1 MNTEN
6 KYRYNDK
13 TERYHAMN
21 RLFHLT
27 VLAVWIGYLA
37 FLWLKAG
44 TGNMALPTA
53 LGNTVVIIVSVI
65 INTILF
71 FGDRATPKLK
81 TAISIECGFLYL
93 MMALQTDAEFINII
107 MIGVL
112 AIQIPYYDAKK
123 YRITSAA
130 YFTLYIV
137 QLIVRLMKHV
147 FIMDVDG
154 ICTIYVTLGV
164 LYVITRAGGLAKLF
178 SDHALG
184 TVQDQ
189 SGKQQVMMEG
199 MVTVSQTIKEKSEH
213 SAEMVDGL
221 VNSTQ
226 VVAHSMQE
234 ISSAT
239 GLTAE
244 NISEQSIMTQNI
256 QESINETLE
265 HSSQMVEIA
274 RDSNVSI
281 QENMRVIEE
290 LKDQSAKIAAT
301 NAQVTESMGRL
312 QDKTKEVEEIADMI
326 LDISSQTNLLALN
339 ASIESARAGE
349 AGRGFAVVADQIRQL
364 AEQTKSSTESIT
376 RIIEELNQNA
386 NQVVKSVE
394 DSVSATDNQNKMIH
408 TAADSFEK
416 LDRNM
421 ENLIVDVQEIDERI
435 SHLSDANNRI
445 VESISQ
451 LSATTQEVT
460 ASAEQASSLSEKN
473 LKYAEQAKEAITM
486 IQHTAEDMD
495 QYL

>member
-1 MNTEN
+1 MSAKN

-21 RLFHLT
+21 RLFHLAA
-27 VLAVWIGYLA
+27 LAVWIAYLA

-44 TGNMALPTA
+44 TGNMALATTI
-53 LGNTVVIIVSVI
+53 GNTVVIIISVI

-71 FGDRATPKLK
+71 FGNRATPKLK
-81 TAISIECGFLYL
+81 TAISIEFGFLYL
-93 MMALQTDAEFINII
+93 MMALQTDAEFINFII
-107 MIGVL
+107 VGVL
-112 AIQIPYYDAKK
+112 AIQIPYYDAKN
-123 YRITSAA
+123 YRVTSAA
-130 YFTLYIV
+130 YFILYIL
-137 QLIVRLMKHV
+137 QLIVRITKQDI
-147 FIMDVDG
+147 IMDIDG
-154 ICTIYVTLGV
+154 ICTIYVILGV

-184 TVQDQ
+184 TVQEQ

-199 MVTVSQTIKEKSEH
+199 MVTVSQTIKEKSGQ
-213 SAEMVDGL
+213 STEMVDGL
-221 VNSTQ
+221 VDSTQ

-265 HSSQMVEIA
+265 HSSQMVDIA

-281 QENMRVIEE
+281 QDNMRVMEE
-290 LKDQSAKIAAT
+290 LKDLDEVAYVRFA
-301 NAQVTESMGRL
+301 SMGRL
-312 QDKTKEVEEIADMI
+312 QEKTKEVEEIADMI

-376 RIIEELNQNA
+376 RIIAELNENA
-386 NQVVKSVE
+386 NQVVRSVE
-394 DSVSATDNQNKMIH
+394 DSVSATENQNKMIH

-421 ENLIVDVQEIDERI
+421 ESLIVDVQEIDQRI

-486 IQHTAEDMD
+486 IQNTAEQMD

>member
-1 MNTEN
+1 MGSEN
-6 KYRYNDK
+6 KFRYNDK
-13 TERYHAMN
+13 TERFHAMN
-21 RLFHLT
+21 RLFHLA

-37 FLWLKAG
+37 FLWLKYG

-53 LGNTVVIIVSVI
+53 VGNTVIIIISVI
-65 INTILF
+65 LNTFLF

-81 TAISIECGFLYL
+81 TAISIEFGLLYL
-93 MMALQTDAEFINII
+93 LMALQTDAEFINII

-112 AIQIPYYDAKK
+112 AIQIPYYDAKNYK
-123 YRITSAA
+123 ATAAA
-130 YFTLYIV
+130 YFILYII
-137 QLIVRLMKHV
+137 QLIVRITKHV
-147 FIMDVDG
+147 FIMDIDG

-184 TVQDQ
+184 TVQEQ

-199 MVTVSQTIKEKSEH
+199 MVNVSQIIKEKSDH
-213 SAEMVDGL
+213 STEMVDGL
-221 VNSTQ
+221 VDSTQ
-226 VVAHSMQE
+226 VVARSMQE
-234 ISSAT
+234 ISTAT
-239 GLTAE
+239 GTTAE

-256 QESINETLE
+256 QESIQETLK

-274 RDSNVSI
+274 KDSNAGI
-281 QENMRVIEE
+281 QENMRVMEE
-290 LKDQSAKIAAT
+290 LKGQSALIAAT
-301 NAQVTESMGRL
+301 NGQVTESMGRL
-312 QDKTKEVEEIADMI
+312 QDKTKEVEEITEMI
-326 LDISSQTNLLALN
+326 LEISGQTNLLALN

-364 AEQTKSSTESIT
+364 AEQTKGSTESIT
-376 RIIEELNQNA
+376 RIIAELNENA
-386 NQVVKSVE
+386 DQVVKSVG
-394 DSVSATDNQNKMIH
+394 DSVSATNNQNKMIH

-421 ENLIVDVQEIDERI
+421 ETLIENVQEIDQRI

-451 LSATTQEVT
+451 LSATTQQVT

-473 LKYAEQAKEAITM
+473 LQYAQQAKEAINM
-486 IQHTAEDMD
+486 IQNTAEDMD